1 MKFEALKV
9 GELARRTDLTVRTLH
24 HYDEIGLLKPSL
36 HTEAGYR
43 LYTRGDVARLQQ
55 VLSLRQLGFALEE
68 IRDCLDRPG
77 FAPLEVIRLHVAR
90 LREQIELQ
98 RKLCERLEALAE
110 HFRTAEEVSAD
121 VFLYTIEVMTM
132 IENYYTPEQ
141 MESFR
146 KRREEAA
153 AAGQEPAEI
162 ARQGQA
168 DWNALLAQYKA
179 DGEGHRPVRPPV
191 AGAGEAPAGPGERL
205 QRWRRGD
212 RAEPQTTLDGAGRQA
227 LRPVRHRP
235 EGDGVP
241 RQGGRGGE
249 EGLTRN
255 SFSREPGASAAAA
268 LAPGSRLTVPAAP
281 NRGG

>member
-1 MKFEALKV
+1 MTFEALQV
-9 GELARRTDLTVRTLH
+9 GELARRTGLTVRTLH
-24 HYDEIGLLKPSL
+24 HYDEIDLLKPSL

-43 LYTRGDVARLQQ
+43 LYTAADVARLQQ

-68 IRDCLDRPG
+68 VRDCLDRPG

-98 RKLCERLEALAE
+98 RKLRERLEALAE
-110 HFRTAEEVSAD
+110 HFRMAEEVSAD
-121 VFLYTIEVMTM
+121 AFLYTIEAMTM

-179 DGEGHRPVRPPV
+179 EMEKGTD
-191 AGAGEAPAGPGERL
+191 PADPRL
-205 QRWRRGD
+205 QELEKRRRALVSAFSGGD
-212 RAEPQTTLDGAGRQA
+212 VAIEQNLKRLWMEQGDKLCAQYGIDPKVMEYLGKVAE
-227 LRPVRHRP
+227 
-235 EGDGVP
+235 
-241 RQGGRGGE
+241 
-249 EGLTRN
+249 
-255 SFSREPGASAAAA
+255 AAMKD
-268 LAPGSRLTVPAAP
+268 
-281 NRGG
+281 